1 MCGHARPGPKEA
13 KLARPPRLTL
23 NREALQGIVLIFVG
37 VLALGGWFALKQIV
51 NTGSSAIAQDTG
63 STAPIAVAADSTED
77 QLAARRDAV
86 LAVQHTRIES
96 YDFSIVEEIEIQRV
110 FLEAGGYG
118 NVGRLYGEGFF
129 DHSTGWWAD
138 PVGSDWR
145 VQFTGI
151 FASNRSQQVF
161 REITAEWIYHPNS
174 GSVEPTN
181 EWAVYFSG
189 GPPPAILGS

>member
-51 NTGSSAIAQDTG
+51 NTGSSAIA
-63 STAPIAVAADSTED
+63 
-77 QLAARRDAV
+77 
-86 LAVQHTRIES
+86 AVQHTRIES